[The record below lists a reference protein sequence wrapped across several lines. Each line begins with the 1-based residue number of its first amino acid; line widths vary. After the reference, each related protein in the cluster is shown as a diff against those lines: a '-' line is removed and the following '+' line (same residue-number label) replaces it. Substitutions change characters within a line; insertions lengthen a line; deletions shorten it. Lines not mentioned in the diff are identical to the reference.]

1 MHIELKKLGIFND
14 LNQLVDDSFNGTCF
28 AYDWFLMLK
37 KVDYILVIL
46 NNKGN
51 MVGFM
56 PLFIDENDQKKLAQ
70 STMYIPYG
78 GPVLFQ
84 LPTKERHKIKFI
96 RDIEYQL
103 AKYLKG
109 NFTTISFSTDTKI
122 KDIMPFIR
130 VGYIPEVR
138 YTYKLDLQNTLDE
151 IYINFGS
158 DRKKEIRKMNA
169 LGVEIICDSNLE
181 YFDCEKAMKWEK
193 KHNLPS
199 SSDFVKKY
207 ILTSISKNRGMS
219 FVLKKDK
226 EILGGVHL
234 VWDKTTAYIL
244 YSYYENKGAITT
256 IYYNM
261 IKYLKENTTVK
272 FLDFEGSVYESIE
285 DFNMS
290 FGAFQDRYYNLHWK
304 DKNIE
309 ELYTNLYEY
318 GDK

>member
-1 MHIELKKLGIFND
+1 MHIELKKIGEFND

-28 AYDWFLMLK
+28 AYDWFLILK
-37 KVDYILVIL
+37 KVDYILAIL

-51 MVGFM
+51 VVGFM
-56 PLFIDENDQKKLAQ
+56 PLFVDENDQKKLAQ

-78 GPVLFQ
+78 GPILFQ

-103 AKYLKG
+103 AKYLKD

-138 YTYKLDLQNTLDE
+138 YTYKLDLQKTLDE
-151 IYINFGS
+151 IYTNFGS

-181 YFDCEKAMKWEK
+181 YFDFEKAMKWEK